1 LVVRG
6 EPGVSKTALL
16 EYAVERAAGS
26 RVVRASG
33 VESEIELAF
42 GALHQL
48 CAALLD
54 RRDAL
59 AEPQADVLAIAFGLR
74 VGTPP
79 DRSFVG
85 LAVLGLLSEVAADPP
100 SALRG
105 RRFSGLIGSQ
115 SSRSPSRPDA

>member
-1 LVVRG
+1 MVLLGRGPECAALDQLLGTVRAGRSAALVVGG
-6 EPGVSKTALL
+6 EPGVGKTALL
-16 EYAVERAAGS
+16 EYAVERAAGC

-59 AEPQADVLAIAFGLR
+59 PEPQVRRARDR
-74 VGTPP
+74 V
-79 DRSFVG
+79 R
-85 LAVLGLLSEVAADPP
+85 A
-100 SALRG
+100 
-105 RRFSGLIGSQ
+105 
-115 SSRSPSRPDA
+115 